1 MTKEYKRYIRGNID
15 AIFIKTKHLWRKNF
29 TKGGIC
35 MYGLKTPTYKGTN
48 LKKSQIQPVCTS
60 NFKVT
65 RGNTKL
71 YIAKSISE
79 DVTHGISA
87 LMTNMTKEIIG
98 ESISRMEVK

>member
-1 MTKEYKRYIRGNID
+1 
-15 AIFIKTKHLWRKNF
+15 
-29 TKGGIC
+29 